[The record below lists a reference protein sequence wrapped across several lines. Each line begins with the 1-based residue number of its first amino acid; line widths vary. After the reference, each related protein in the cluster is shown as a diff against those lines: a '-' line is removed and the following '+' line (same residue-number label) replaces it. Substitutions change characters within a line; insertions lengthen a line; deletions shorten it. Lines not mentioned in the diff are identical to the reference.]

1 VSTAEDKI
9 GALANSFPKVGD
21 MCPFRRIQ
29 NVITFRIPLP
39 IKEQA
44 ARDSREFVRRYALF
58 KSAWG
63 LSRIIS
69 MPSRKAD

>member
-44 ARDSREFVRRYALF
+44 A
-58 KSAWG
+58 
-63 LSRIIS
+63 
-69 MPSRKAD
+69 P